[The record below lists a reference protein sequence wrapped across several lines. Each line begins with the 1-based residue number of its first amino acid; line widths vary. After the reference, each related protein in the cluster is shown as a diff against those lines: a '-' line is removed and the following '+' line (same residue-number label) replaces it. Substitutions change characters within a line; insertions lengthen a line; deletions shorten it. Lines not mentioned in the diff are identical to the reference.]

1 MPKKNMRSLRSPL
14 PRTLTHKMTFKLD
27 VPAQFDGLWPF
38 IGQISIAQATQKK
51 KPQLSGALVQGG

>member
-27 VPAQFDGLWPF
+27 VPAQFDGLWL
-38 IGQISIAQATQKK
+38 IGQISVAQATQQKK
-51 KPQLSGALVQGG
+51 APVSWGFSSGR